1 MVDRW
6 EEMTEEER
14 FEALRQALKHLA
26 DTTGATIE
34 NLVDRVKALET
45 EVAKLKER

>member
-6 EEMTEEER
+6 EDMTEEER
-14 FEALRQALKHLA
+14 FEAPRQALKHLG